1 MKMKRVCVG
10 KKLVERFGLKAKEIG
25 NEFDKMIYEFAKKH
39 KLDNDEITELM
50 TAWLD
55 EFNAKKIG
63 LNEGELEKILFALFN
78 KDLAEAV
85 SVLSDYILIANWF
98 DKEDIECL
106 IDEEI
111 TEKEFEEVVRRWND
125 YGKYDEVS
133 ELVRDFV

>member
-1 MKMKRVCVG
+1 MKRVCVG